1 MLQIVNI
8 SINEFKQRE
17 QNEKVACG
25 SRNVEIKFQTSEK
38 KISFTIKSLTKS
50 KHISDIC
57 NDKPK
62 TITYLL
68 H

>member
-38 KISFTIKSLTKS
+38 AFRLQLKV
-50 KHISDIC
+50 
-57 NDKPK
+57 
-62 TITYLL
+62 
-68 H
+68 